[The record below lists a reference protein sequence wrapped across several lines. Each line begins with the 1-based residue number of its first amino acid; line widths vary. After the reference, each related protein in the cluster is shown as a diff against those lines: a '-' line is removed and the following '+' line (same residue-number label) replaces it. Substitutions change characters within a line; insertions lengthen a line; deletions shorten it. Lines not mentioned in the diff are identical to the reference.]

1 MELKER
7 EIKAGI
13 DRERILTDQFNQLTK
28 QHEKLEVTHIKFKA
42 QEYDKVDVLKVNA
55 ELEGRLSHLQADV
68 EHVVKDRN
76 TLQ

>member
-1 MELKER
+1 MDLKER

-13 DRERILTDQFNQLTK
+13 DRERILTDSFNQLTK
-28 QHEKLEVTHIKFKA
+28 QYEKLEVTHIKFKA

-55 ELEGRLSHLQADV
+55 ELEGKLSHLQADV